1 MECHFINLDEAIDR
15 RLSIES
21 NFDAHRTKDWQ
32 LTRFP
37 AINTHYIHH
46 HKVAGTLRDS
56 EKACFMS
63 HRRLI
68 GDQIGTDEPP
78 LILED
83 DARFGVNT
91 FTQIDHFL
99 NTKSDDVGWD
109 ILFTDVAVV
118 DPKTMI
124 DLFLLRRNLAS
135 PCFTQLLDLSTLQF
149 AGATAYL
156 LNPPSIE
163 KIYTYLGT
171 ATPLDIPYDLF
182 LRQLIWE
189 GKIKGYVMFPFVTTV
204 SDWAESSQIQTLDTA
219 YTDLTW
225 NTFRKLMWIDRDIE
239 QTRPAIQ
246 AIDREVCDDESRQL
260 ATIIAACTSS
270 RFITK

>member
-1 MECHFINLDEAIDR
+1 MECHFINLEQASERRQSLEAC
-15 RLSIES
+15 
-21 NFDAHRTKDWQ
+21 FAAHRTPGWH
-32 LTRFP
+32 LNRFP
-37 AINTHYIHH
+37 AVNVTYVQQY
-46 HKVAGTLRDS
+46 KVVGRLRES

-68 GDQIGTDEPP
+68 CDQIGTDEPP

-135 PCFTQLLDLSTLQF
+135 PNFAQLLDLSNLPF

-163 KIYTYLGT
+163 KIYTYLET

-182 LRQLIWE
+182 LRRLIWE

>member
-1 MECHFINLDEAIDR
+1 MECHFINLDQASDR

-21 NFDAHRTKDWQ
+21 SFAEHRTADWY
-32 LTRFP
+32 LHRFP
-37 AINTHYIHH
+37 AVNVNYIQQHR
-46 HKVAGTLRDS
+46 VAGSLRDS

-68 GDQIGTDEPP
+68 GDLIGTDEPT

-83 DARFGVNT
+83 DTRFGAST
-91 FTQIDHFL
+91 FPQLDHFL
-99 NTKSDDVGWD
+99 NTMSEDMEWDV
-109 ILFTDVAVV
+109 LFTDVAVV
-118 DPKTMI
+118 DPITMI
-124 DLFLLRRNLAS
+124 DLVAKRRTLAGS
-135 PCFTQLLDLSTLQF
+135 DATELVDLSTMPF

-156 LNPPSIE
+156 LNPRSIE
-163 KIYTYLGT
+163 KIYACLAT

-182 LRQLIWE
+182 LRHLIWT
-189 GKIKGYVMFPFVTTV
+189 GKIRGHVMFPFVTTV
-204 SDWAESSQIQTLDTA
+204 SDWAESSQIQTHDTA

-225 NTFRKLMWIDRDIE
+225 NTFRKLIWIDRDIE

-246 AIDREVCDDESRQL
+246 TIDREVCDDESRQL
-260 ATIIAACTSS
+260 ATIIAACMSS